1 MSDIPYPYKNPIHI
15 DDSSYNGYYYAYE
28 ASGGFSMERGVGNI
42 TIQPYSNV
50 KVHDVTNSLQIKYDV
65 REFNKKLG
73 LYKDASNLEITET
86 SYDIL
91 TNTFLN
97 DGTIIDSI
105 SLPAGEFSTNVV
117 AENII
122 SVGRYYTAYSEFN
135 TLLNN
140 YFQLPD
146 GFATFFSGTT
156 VFDASAMVQIM
167 NSSEQN
173 ASGEYVNTMT
183 GTITINKVNDLLR
196 YAYQYNPF
204 NNRETE
210 TVSIENGFIENDLI
224 YIPTGT
230 TVTLVANI
238 INEVTSGMA
247 SEGSGVQNPV
257 GDYMQVPFHNE
268 LPDTAILQ
276 EIRERSPPLDDTTGD
291 YSQVTTF
298 YTDQIVRILKVPIL
312 IILKNLS
319 TE

>member
-1 MSDIPYPYKNPIHI
+1 MSDIPFPYKNPVHI
-15 DDSSYNGYYYAYE
+15 DDTPYDGYYYAYE
-28 ASGGFSMERGVGNI
+28 ASGGFSMENGVGNI

-50 KVHDVTNSLQIKYDV
+50 KVHEVTNSLQIKYDV

-73 LYKDASNLEITET
+73 LYKDASNIEILSTF
-86 SYDIL
+86 YDIS

-97 DGTIIDSI
+97 DGTIIDNI
-105 SLPAGEFSTNVV
+105 SLTANEFAENVI
-117 AENII
+117 AANII
-122 SVGRYYTAYSEFN
+122 SVGRYSTAYSEFN

-146 GFATFFSGTT
+146 GFSTFFTGTPI
-156 VFDASAMVQIM
+156 FDTNTMVHIM
-167 NSSEQN
+167 NPSEQN
-173 ASGEYVNTMT
+173 ASGEYVNQMT
-183 GTITINKVNDLLR
+183 GTITINKVNEILR
-196 YAYQYNPF
+196 YAFQYNPF

-238 INEVTSGMA
+238 LNEVTSGMA
-247 SEGSGVQNPV
+247 SQDSGVQNPS
-257 GDYMQVPFHNE
+257 GEYMQVPFHNE
-268 LPDTAILQ
+268 LPDSDILE
-276 EIRERSPPLDDTTGD
+276 EIRGRSPPLDYSSGD
-291 YSQVTTF
+291 YSQTTTF

>member
-1 MSDIPYPYKNPIHI
+1 MSDIPSQYKNPVHI

-28 ASGGFSMERGVGNI
+28 ASGGFTMERGVGNV

-50 KVHDVTNSLQIKYDV
+50 KVHEVTNSLQIKYDV

-73 LYKDASNLEITET
+73 LYKDASNIEILET

-97 DGTIIDSI
+97 DGTIIDNI
-105 SLPAGEFSTNVV
+105 SLTASEFIAKVGVSNV
-117 AENII
+117 I
-122 SVGRYYTAYSEFN
+122 SVGRYSTSYSEFN

-146 GFATFFSGTT
+146 GFATFFTGTPI
-156 VFDASAMVQIM
+156 FDASAMINIM
-167 NSSEQN
+167 NMSAQN
-173 ASGEYVNTMT
+173 ENGEYVNEMT

-204 NNRETE
+204 NNRDTE

-230 TVTLVANI
+230 AVTLVANI
-238 INEVTSGMA
+238 MNEVTSGMA
-247 SEGSGVQNPV
+247 SEGSGVQNPA
-257 GDYMQVPFHNE
+257 GDYMQVPYHIE
-268 LPDTAILQ
+268 LPDTEILQ
-276 EIRERSPPLDDTTGD
+276 EIRDRSPPNDYTDGD
-291 YSQVTTF
+291 YSQTTTF
-298 YTDQIVRILKVPIL
+298 YTDSIVRLLRVPML